1 MIVRTA
7 AISCMGRDWEAWY
20 RDRNT
25 PWDKGA
31 PAPPLL
37 ELIDRKGAELFGSG
51 PVLVPGCGYG
61 HDVRALARLD
71 LPVLGLDLSETA
83 VCETRRM
90 DSAGQ
95 ETYEVGDFLDP
106 GWQRGRV
113 FSAIWEH
120 TCFCAIDPS
129 LRDDYARAAACVLPS
144 GGILAGVFYLT
155 PHDPGVIHEGP
166 PFASTIDEIETRLG
180 PWFERVDAWVPDH
193 AYPGREGREW
203 LAVFR
208 RNHAAFA

>member
-1 MIVRTA
+1 
-7 AISCMGRDWEAWY
+7 MGRDWEACY
-20 RDRNT
+20 RNRET

-31 PAPPLL
+31 PAPPLW
-37 ELIDRKGAELFGSG
+37 ELIDRKGGGVFGSG

-61 HDVRALARLD
+61 HDVRALAGLG
-71 LPVLGLDLSETA
+71 LSVVGLDLSETA
-83 VCETRRM
+83 VRETRGIPL
-90 DSAGQ
+90 AGA
-95 ETYEVGDFLDP
+95 ETYEAGDFLDP
-106 GWQRGRV
+106 GWQRDRS

-129 LRDDYARAAACVLPS
+129 LRDAYARAAARVLPA

-155 PHDPGVIHEGP
+155 PHDPGVNHEGP
-166 PFASTIDEIETRLG
+166 PFASTSDEIESRLG
-180 PWFERVDAWVPDH
+180 PWFELLEAWVPEH